1 MLDGS
6 LQVLRDVAMAVNFGT
21 QFAITGFVGYNLFH
35 QNEYTSG
42 SNKDFHFQNMIVCML
57 RLSA

>member
-1 MLDGS
+1 VLDGS

-42 SNKDFHFQNMIVCML
+42 SNKDFQNMIMCML